1 VRASIGFIICLVLFC
16 TTLFARGHQA
26 PVDFQPPQVISTVEP
41 TYPANA
47 VAGGTVVLKVAVG
60 PGGEVKD
67 VEVLQ
72 GASGFT
78 QQAVETVKKWKFAP
92 ARLDGKPVAASLPVA
107 FSFSQPIVWW
117 NQKGK

>member
-1 VRASIGFIICLVLFC
+1 MRTSARFIICLVLFSA
-16 TTLFARGHQA
+16 TLCAGGHQA
-26 PVDFQPPQVISTVEP
+26 PIDFQPPQVIQTAEP
-41 TYPANA
+41 AYPANA
-47 VAGGTVVLKVAVG
+47 VAGGTVVLRVTIG
-60 PGGEVKD
+60 PGGELKN

-92 ARLDGKPVAASLPVA
+92 ARFDGKPLVASLPVA

-117 NQKGK
+117 NRKGK